1 MTANR
6 NLFWDGAFNTRDL
19 GGTTTADGRVIRRGA
34 LVRSATPEYLTET
47 GWAQL
52 RDHGIRTVIDLT
64 GGEDGHPDLAP
75 RPPELTTTTIRMDP
89 TEDTEFWAYWGRGL
103 HGTPLYF
110 RPFLDRHPQRAV
122 EVVRAF
128 ARAPEGGVLV
138 HCHAGRD
145 RTGIAVLLLLLI
157 AGVGQAEILADHL
170 RSHEGLRPL
179 WAKLGTDDQ
188 EPIIEWALAEMGGST
203 GEALRAAT
211 ELDVDAYL
219 LGAGLAPEDLTAARN
234 RLLEPPA

>member
-6 NLFWDGAFNTRDL
+6 DLDWDGAFNTRDL
-19 GGTTTADGRVIRRGA
+19 GGTTTADGRVVRRGA
-34 LVRSATPEYLTET
+34 LVRSATPEYLTDT

-52 RDHGIRTVIDLT
+52 LAHGIRTVVDLT
-64 GGEDGHPDLAP
+64 GGADGHPDLAS
-75 RPPELTTTTIRMDP
+75 RPAELTTTSIRMDP
-89 TEDTEFWAYWGRGL
+89 TEDSEFWAYWSRGL
-103 HGTPLYF
+103 HGTPLYY

-128 ARAPEGGVLV
+128 ARAPEGGVLM

-188 EPIIEWALAEMGGST
+188 QPIIEGALAEMGSST
-203 GEALRAAT
+203 EEALRAAA
-211 ELDVDAYL
+211 EIDVDAYL
-219 LGAGLAPEDLTAARN
+219 LDAGLTPADLATTRN
-234 RLLEPPA
+234 RLLEPAA

>member
-6 NLFWDGAFNTRDL
+6 DLPWDGAFNVRDL
-19 GGTTTADGRVIRRGA
+19 GATTTVDGRTIRRGA

-47 GWAQL
+47 GWAQVHA
-52 RDHGIRTVIDLT
+52 HGIRTIIDLT
-64 GGEDGHPDLAP
+64 GEDTRPDLAP
-75 RPPELTTTTIRMDP
+75 RPPELTTKNIRMDP

-103 HGTPLYF
+103 HGTPLYY

-122 EVVRAF
+122 ELVRTF

-157 AGVGQAEILADHL
+157 AGVGPAEILADHL
-170 RSHEGLRPL
+170 LSHERLRPL
-179 WAKLGTDDQ
+179 WAKLGADDQ
-188 EPIIEWALAEMGGST
+188 EPIIEAALADLGSST
-203 GEALRAAT
+203 ENAMRAAT
-211 ELDVDAYL
+211 EIDINAYL
-219 LGAGLAPEDLTAARN
+219 LDAGLTADDLTAARD
-234 RLLEPPA
+234 RLLEPVA